1 MKRVYAV
8 AISLAMLVGAPGVAT
23 ATPATNRQAID
34 YVIQRALSQRGV
46 PFSYGGGNASGPSA
60 GIVRDAPDASVVPD
74 ANAVPGLATVPG
86 AAVAPTAGAAQLGTP
101 QLGTVPAAG
110 ALPAAGAVPPS
121 GAIPHDGPV
130 GFDAS
135 GLVQYAFDGV
145 GIKLPRSSGEQYKVG
160 RKITPD
166 QALPGDLLFFGPD
179 GTQSVALFLGNSQ
192 MLEASDSGVTVSPV
206 RTNGMAPYLSRMID
220 WQ

>member
-8 AISLAMLVGAPGVAT
+8 AISLAMLVAVPGVAS
-23 ATPATNRQAID
+23 ASPATNRQAID

-74 ANAVPGLATVPG
+74 ANVVPGLATVPG

-110 ALPAAGAVPPS
+110 ALPAAGAVPSS

-135 GLVQYAFDGV
+135 GLVQYAFAGV

-179 GTQSVALFLGNSQ
+179 GTQSVALFLGNGQ

>member
-8 AISLAMLVGAPGVAT
+8 AISLAMLVAVPGVAT
-23 ATPATNRQAID
+23 ASPATNRQAID

-74 ANAVPGLATVPG
+74 ANVVPGLATVPG

-110 ALPAAGAVPPS
+110 ALPAAGAVPSS

-135 GLVQYAFDGV
+135 GLVQYAFAGV

-179 GTQSVALFLGNSQ
+179 GTQSVALFLGNGQ